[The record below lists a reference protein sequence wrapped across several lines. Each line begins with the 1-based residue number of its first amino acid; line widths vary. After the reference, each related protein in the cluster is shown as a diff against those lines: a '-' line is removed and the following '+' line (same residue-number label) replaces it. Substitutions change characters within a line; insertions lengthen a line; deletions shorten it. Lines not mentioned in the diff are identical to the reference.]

1 MANRT
6 LQEMNQNEVRPLEL
20 TIDDHTGAP
29 FSPSA
34 AYVTIY
40 DDSGNVVV
48 AEQPAMVVGFTVY
61 TVIGTTV
68 SGTIGDYVVKWR
80 ILYSKYTYYH
90 ATDLQIVEL

>member
-20 TIDDHTGAP
+20 TINDHTGSN
-29 FSPSA
+29 FIPSA
-34 AYVTIY
+34 AYTTIY

-48 AEQPAMVVGFTVY
+48 AEQPAMVISNTVY

-68 SGTIGDYVVKWR
+68 SATVGDYVVKWR
-80 ILYSKYTYYH
+80 ILYSTYTYYH

>member
-20 TIDDHTGAP
+20 TINDPIGAP

-34 AYVTIY
+34 AYVTVL
-40 DDSGNVVV
+40 DDSGNTVV
-48 AEQPAMVVGFTVY
+48 AEQAAMVVGSTVY

-68 SGTIGDYVVKWR
+68 SGTVGDYVVKWR
-80 ILYSKYTYYH
+80 ILYSTYTYYH
-90 ATDLQIVEL
+90 ATDLQIVDL